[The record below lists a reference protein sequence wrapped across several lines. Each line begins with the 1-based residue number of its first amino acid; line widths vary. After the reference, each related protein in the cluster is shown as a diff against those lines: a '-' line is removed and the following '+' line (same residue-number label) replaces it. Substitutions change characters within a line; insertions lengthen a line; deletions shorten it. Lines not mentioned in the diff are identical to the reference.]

1 MAFTAKTWK
10 DYPAGKTPITA
21 GELNRI
27 EQGIKTADT
36 TASNAATKA
45 QLTTL
50 QNSLNTTNSSISA
63 LNETILAGKPVLA
76 KWDLTA
82 TTLGANSTTIIPA
95 GAPAAPCTLSGTGFV
110 VPASAMFAICTAY
123 VYIGTGNSARAF
135 VEIVNSRSD
144 NYTLGSSQILARAT
158 AYAEDR
164 ATLTWIGLP
173 DSVYQVRAFRTTA
186 GSALGQIRVL
196 VFP

>member
-21 GELNRI
+21 SELNRI

-36 TASNAATKA
+36 TANNAATKA
-45 QLTTL
+45 QLTT
-50 QNSLNTTNSSISA
+50 TNNSISA

-82 TTLGANSTTIIPA
+82 TTLAANSTTIIPA

-110 VPASAMFAICTAY
+110 VPASAKFAICTAY

-135 VEIVNSRSD
+135 IEIVNSRTD
-144 NYTLGSSQILARAT
+144 NYTLGASQILARAT

-196 VFP
+196 VFPA